1 MSSFRRLGL
10 SQLRHWRPRAGSDSK
25 GFFTEGTQDKM
36 PGVLFNES
44 PPPPGTKR
52 QLESWEIPWYT
63 AIGATALL
71 LGIGL
76 PARPDSSQVSWA
88 HKQAL
93 KELKAEGR
101 I

>member
-1 MSSFRRLGL
+1 MHR
-10 SQLRHWRPRAGSDSK
+10 
-25 GFFTEGTQDKM
+25 
-36 PGVLFNES
+36 
-44 PPPPGTKR
+44 
-52 QLESWEIPWYT
+52 YT